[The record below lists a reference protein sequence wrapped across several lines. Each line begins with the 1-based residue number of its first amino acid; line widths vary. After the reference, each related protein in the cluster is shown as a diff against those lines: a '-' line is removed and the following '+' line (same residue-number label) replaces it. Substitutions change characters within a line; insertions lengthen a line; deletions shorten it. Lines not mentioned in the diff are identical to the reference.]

1 MLHCTACYDALAQV
15 RNLIPTELRGVHDP
29 TPPKR
34 DQSVKWVER
43 TLVDKELSMA
53 EYLREAVTLFPRTVT
68 GKGMG
73 PVLKAVVKKVASLRE
88 GVIPWRADQERDLK
102 TVAKSLAAAN
112 AELQKLVP
120 EHGKGI
126 CAGINF
132 AFLYVLCEAL
142 EYVDGKVVDGI

>member
-73 PVLKAVVKKVASLRE
+73 PVLKAQATHSPELGT
-88 GVIPWRADQERDLK
+88 GVPSSSR
-102 TVAKSLAAAN
+102 
-112 AELQKLVP
+112 
-120 EHGKGI
+120 
-126 CAGINF
+126 
-132 AFLYVLCEAL
+132 
-142 EYVDGKVVDGI
+142 